1 MSKLMIIIVG
11 AAVMAGLSACNTVS
25 GVGQDVSAVGRDIE
39 GGAQGV
45 ERAIRNN

>member
-1 MSKLMIIIVG
+1 MSKLLLTLVG
-11 AAVMAGLSACNTVS
+11 AAVLVGLSACNTVS

-45 ERAIRNN
+45 ERAVRDN